1 MSEYHSDVKR
11 SFVDLDPEFEQ
22 GHSNPAGKLSVGG
35 KILRVVC
42 AVIVMAVSDFF
53 VILVSYI
60 LMTLI
65 PGLRGMG
72 NSADLGWEIKV
83 LALLVNGVA
92 VLAALL
98 MCYVLMRTLDRG
110 RGVSL
115 HLRPSVSGGVWMV
128 AMIVVAAVV
137 LWATVG
143 ITHALGGQGQVM
155 GSSGSTLSNQLIFGG
170 IATGFLLQGIPEE
183 LVWRGWFFSSM
194 GSTRAAAVTSVLVF
208 TVLHLISQGGQQNV
222 LEHVIYL
229 ANPLGFAIAAMAVRI
244 VSGSTWAAIGVHG
257 GFHLANALL
266 GERLGALEGPTT
278 WVVAGLLWAAVG
290 AVIIGIGA
298 RTGRLR
304 LARQ

>member
-1 MSEYHSDVKR
+1 MSEYQSDVKR

-42 AVIVMAVSDFF
+42 AVIVMAASDFF

-137 LWATVG
+137 LWATAG

-155 GSSGSTLSNQLIFGG
+155 GSSGSTLSNQLIVG
-170 IATGFLLQGIPEE
+170 IAAGFLLQGVPEE

-208 TVLHLISQGGQQNV
+208 AVLHLFSNGGQQNA

-229 ANPLGFAIAAMAVRI
+229 ADPLGFAIAAMAVRI
-244 VSGSTWAAIGVHG
+244 VSGSTWAAIGIHG
-257 GFHLANALL
+257 GSHLANELL

>member
-11 SFVDLDPEFEQ
+11 SSVDLDPEFEQ
-22 GHSNPAGKLSVGG
+22 GNSNPARELSVGG

-42 AVIVMAVSDFF
+42 AVIVMAASDFF

-155 GSSGSTLSNQLIFGG
+155 GSSGSTLSNQLIVG
-170 IATGFLLQGIPEE
+170 IAAGFLLQGVPEE

-208 TVLHLISQGGQQNV
+208 AVLHLFSNGGQQNA

-229 ANPLGFAIAAMAVRI
+229 ADPLGFAIAAMAVRI
-244 VSGSTWAAIGVHG
+244 VSGSTWAAIGIHG
-257 GFHLANALL
+257 GSHLANELL
-266 GERLGALEGPTT
+266 GERLGALDGPTT

-290 AVIIGIGA
+290 AVIIVIGA

>member
-11 SFVDLDPEFEQ
+11 SSVDLDPEFEQ
-22 GHSNPAGKLSVGG
+22 GNSNPARELSVGG

-42 AVIVMAVSDFF
+42 AVIVMAASDFF

-155 GSSGSTLSNQLIFGG
+155 GSSGSTLSNQLIVG
-170 IATGFLLQGIPEE
+170 IAAGFLLQGIPEE

-208 TVLHLISQGGQQNV
+208 AVLHLFSNGGQQNA

-229 ANPLGFAIAAMAVRI
+229 ADPLGFAIAAMAVRI
-244 VSGSTWAAIGVHG
+244 VSGSTWAAIGIHG
-257 GFHLANALL
+257 GSHLANELL

>member
-42 AVIVMAVSDFF
+42 AVIVMAASDFF

-155 GSSGSTLSNQLIFGG
+155 GSSGSTLSNQLIVG
-170 IATGFLLQGIPEE
+170 IAAGFLLQGVPEE

-208 TVLHLISQGGQQNV
+208 AVLHLFSNGGQQNA

-229 ANPLGFAIAAMAVRI
+229 ADPLGFAIAAMAVRI
-244 VSGSTWAAIGVHG
+244 VSGSTWAAIGIHG
-257 GFHLANALL
+257 GSHLANELL
-266 GERLGALEGPTT
+266 GERLGALDGPTT

-290 AVIIGIGA
+290 AVIIVIGA

>member
-11 SFVDLDPEFEQ
+11 SSVDPEFEQ
-22 GHSNPAGKLSVGG
+22 GNSNPARELSVGG

-42 AVIVMAVSDFF
+42 AVIVMAASDFF

-137 LWATVG
+137 LWATAG

-155 GSSGSTLSNQLIFGG
+155 GSSGSTLSNQLIVG
-170 IATGFLLQGIPEE
+170 IAAGFLLQGVPEE

-208 TVLHLISQGGQQNV
+208 AVLHLFSNGGQQNA

-229 ANPLGFAIAAMAVRI
+229 ADPLGFAIAAMAVRI
-244 VSGSTWAAIGVHG
+244 VSGSTWAAIGIHG
-257 GFHLANALL
+257 GSHLANELL

>member
-11 SFVDLDPEFEQ
+11 SSVDLDPEFEQ
-22 GHSNPAGKLSVGG
+22 GNSNPARELSVGG

-42 AVIVMAVSDFF
+42 AVIVMAASDFF

-137 LWATVG
+137 LWATAG

-155 GSSGSTLSNQLIFGG
+155 GSSGSTLSNQLIVG
-170 IATGFLLQGIPEE
+170 IAAGFLLQGVPEE

-244 VSGSTWAAIGVHG
+244 VSGSTWAAIGIHG
-257 GFHLANALL
+257 GSHLANELL

>member
-22 GHSNPAGKLSVGG
+22 GHSNPAGELSVGG

-42 AVIVMAVSDFF
+42 AVIVMAASDFF

-128 AMIVVAAVV
+128 A
-137 LWATVG
+137 
-143 ITHALGGQGQVM
+143 
-155 GSSGSTLSNQLIFGG
+155 
-170 IATGFLLQGIPEE
+170 
-183 LVWRGWFFSSM
+183 
-194 GSTRAAAVTSVLVF
+194 
-208 TVLHLISQGGQQNV
+208 
-222 LEHVIYL
+222 
-229 ANPLGFAIAAMAVRI
+229 
-244 VSGSTWAAIGVHG
+244 
-257 GFHLANALL
+257 
-266 GERLGALEGPTT
+266 
-278 WVVAGLLWAAVG
+278 
-290 AVIIGIGA
+290 
-298 RTGRLR
+298 
-304 LARQ
+304 

>member
-11 SFVDLDPEFEQ
+11 SSVDLDPEFEQ
-22 GHSNPAGKLSVGG
+22 GNSNPARELSVGG

-42 AVIVMAVSDFF
+42 AVIVMAASDFF

-137 LWATVG
+137 LWATAG

-155 GSSGSTLSNQLIFGG
+155 GSSGSTLSNQLIVG
-170 IATGFLLQGIPEE
+170 IAAGFLLQGVPEE

>member
-11 SFVDLDPEFEQ
+11 SSVDLDPEFEQ
-22 GHSNPAGKLSVGG
+22 GNSNPARELSVGG

-42 AVIVMAVSDFF
+42 AVIVMAASDFF

-137 LWATVG
+137 LWATAG

-155 GSSGSTLSNQLIFGG
+155 GSSGSTLSNQLIVG
-170 IATGFLLQGIPEE
+170 IAAGFLLQGVPEE

-208 TVLHLISQGGQQNV
+208 AVLHLFSNGGQQNA

-229 ANPLGFAIAAMAVRI
+229 ADPLGFAIAAMAVRI
-244 VSGSTWAAIGVHG
+244 VSGSTWAAIGIHG
-257 GFHLANALL
+257 GSHLANELL

-290 AVIIGIGA
+290 AVIIRIGA

>member
-11 SFVDLDPEFEQ
+11 SSVDLDPEFEQ
-22 GHSNPAGKLSVGG
+22 GNSNPARELSVGG

-42 AVIVMAVSDFF
+42 AVIVMAASDFF

-137 LWATVG
+137 LWATAG

-155 GSSGSTLSNQLIFGG
+155 GSSGSTLSNQLIVG
-170 IATGFLLQGIPEE
+170 IAAGFLLQGVPEE

-208 TVLHLISQGGQQNV
+208 AVLHLFSNGGQQNA

-229 ANPLGFAIAAMAVRI
+229 ADPLGFAIAAMAVRI
-244 VSGSTWAAIGVHG
+244 VSGSTWAAIGIHG
-257 GFHLANALL
+257 GSHLANELL

>member
-11 SFVDLDPEFEQ
+11 SSVDLDPEFEQ
-22 GHSNPAGKLSVGG
+22 GNSNPARELSVGG

-42 AVIVMAVSDFF
+42 AVIVMAASDFF

-143 ITHALGGQGQVM
+143 ITSCSRRPGAGD
-155 GSSGSTLSNQLIFGG
+155 
-170 IATGFLLQGIPEE
+170 
-183 LVWRGWFFSSM
+183 
-194 GSTRAAAVTSVLVF
+194 
-208 TVLHLISQGGQQNV
+208 
-222 LEHVIYL
+222 
-229 ANPLGFAIAAMAVRI
+229 
-244 VSGSTWAAIGVHG
+244 GV
-257 GFHLANALL
+257 L
-266 GERLGALEGPTT
+266 GEYVE
-278 WVVAGLLWAAVG
+278 
-290 AVIIGIGA
+290 
-298 RTGRLR
+298 
-304 LARQ
+304 

>member
-1 MSEYHSDVKR
+1 MSEYHSDVTR
-11 SFVDLDPEFEQ
+11 SSVDLDPEFEQ
-22 GHSNPAGKLSVGG
+22 GNSNPARELSVGG

-42 AVIVMAVSDFF
+42 AVIVMAASDFF

-155 GSSGSTLSNQLIFGG
+155 GSSGSTLSNQLIVG
-170 IATGFLLQGIPEE
+170 IAAGFLLQGVPEE

-208 TVLHLISQGGQQNV
+208 TVLHLFSNGGQQNA

-229 ANPLGFAIAAMAVRI
+229 ADPLGFAIAAMAVRI
-244 VSGSTWAAIGVHG
+244 VSGSTWAAIGIHG
-257 GFHLANALL
+257 GSHLANELL